1 MKKKKK
7 RRKSFQSQVP
17 EPQEIESAIRNTVH
31 IITQEEDM
39 IDSADFRQIN
49 HQARYFHVILFILPL
64 YKELFERRACEYWS
78 VKLYRIHYK
87 LQY

>member
-1 MKKKKK
+1 
-7 RRKSFQSQVP
+7 
-17 EPQEIESAIRNTVH
+17 
-31 IITQEEDM
+31 M

-49 HQARYFHVILFILPL
+49 HQARYFHVVLFILPL

-87 LQY
+87 LQYQDQTSYYKIIFYIV